1 MEERKLMK
9 LGGAGAVLGGIVCL
23 SPLVVTLLASIGLAS
38 WFGPVDAVFH
48 IVMLVGTVALGY
60 VPGKKFPMGHIV
72 LYVQRLY
79 LTSNSEGFQS

>member
-1 MEERKLMK
+1 MQERKLMK

-48 IVMLVGTVALGY
+48 IVMGVGVAALGY
-60 VPGKKFPMGHIV
+60 GAYRFRKKGRAQAGGRAESTFPGK
-72 LYVQRLY
+72 
-79 LTSNSEGFQS
+79 T

>member
-48 IVMLVGTVALGY
+48 IVMLLGVAALGY
-60 VPGKKFPMGHIV
+60 GAYRYRKKGNAQNAEHV
-72 LYVQRLY
+72 
-79 LTSNSEGFQS
+79 